1 MHMFLSVAQ
10 RVRGGKEHMYRKQL
24 LTRYFAE
31 WVNTYKRGAVTDIT
45 LSKYLMTLRH
55 LEELAPEV
63 ILGDLSR
70 MGYQRILND
79 FAKNHERQ
87 TVMNF
92 HHQVKAAIMDA
103 VDEGVLR
110 RDPTRKAVVK
120 GNQPRDKRPKYLNQF
135 ELRTMLAALQLD
147 DDHLNDYLL
156 LLVAKTGLR
165 FGEALGLTPGDIDF
179 QMQQINVEKTWNYK
193 DPKGGFAPTK
203 NRSSQRKVRMDWSL
217 CMHLKHLCDGRD
229 PSKPLFVTEGK
240 RIFNATVNDRLAAI
254 CKQCNI
260 PAITVHGLRH
270 THASLLL
277 YAGVSVASVAKRL
290 GHANMTT
297 TQMTYL
303 HIIKELEAKDTDKV
317 MQFLSTL

>member
-1 MHMFLSVAQ
+1 MQWLHG
-10 RVRGGKEHMYRKQL
+10 RKEHMYRKQL

-31 WVNTYKRGAVTDIT
+31 WVDTYKRGAVTTIT

-63 ILGDLSR
+63 TLGELSR
-70 MGYQRILND
+70 LEYQRILND
-79 FAKNHERQ
+79 FAKTHERQ
-87 TVMNF
+87 TVMDF

-120 GNQPRDKRPKYLNQF
+120 GKQPRAKRPKYLNQF
-135 ELRTMLAALQLD
+135 ELRSMLAALQLD
-147 DDHLNDYLL
+147 DNHLNDYLL

-165 FGEALGLTPGDIDF
+165 FGEALGLTPDDIDF
-179 QMQQINVEKTWNYK
+179 QTQQINVEKTWNYK

-203 NRSSQRKVRMDWSL
+203 NSSSRRKVRMDWSL
-217 CMHLKHLCDGRD
+217 GMHLKHLCIGRD
-229 PSKPLFVTEGK
+229 LKKPIFVDEG
-240 RIFNATVNDRLAAI
+240 RRVFNATVNDRLEAI
-254 CKQCNI
+254 CKECGI
-260 PAITVHGLRH
+260 PVITVHGLRH

-297 TQMTYL
+297 TQTTYL
-303 HIIKELEAKDTDKV
+303 HVIKELEAKDTDKI

>member
-1 MHMFLSVAQ
+1 MFLSVVQ
-10 RVRGGKEHMYRKQL
+10 RVRDRKEHMYRKQL

-55 LEELAPEV
+55 LENLAPRV
-63 ILGDLSR
+63 ALGDLNR
-70 MGYQRILND
+70 MEYQRILND
-79 FAKNHERQ
+79 FAKTHERQ
-87 TVMNF
+87 TVMDF

-120 GNQPRDKRPKYLNQF
+120 GKQPREKRPKYLNQF
-135 ELRTMLAALQLD
+135 ELRTMLMALQLD
-147 DDHLNDYLL
+147 DEHLNDYLL

-165 FGEALGLTPGDIDF
+165 FGEALGLTPSE
-179 QMQQINVEKTWNYK
+179 INVEKTWNYK
-193 DPKGGFAPTK
+193 DPEGGFAPTK

-217 CMHLKHLCDGRD
+217 CMHLKRLCDGCD

-240 RIFNATVNDRLAAI
+240 RIFNATVNDRLAAV

-303 HIIKELEAKDTDKV
+303 HIIKELEAKDTDRI

>member
-1 MHMFLSVAQ
+1 MFLSAMQ
-10 RVRGGKEHMYRKQL
+10 WLRGRKEHMHRKQL
-24 LTRYFAE
+24 LTYYFAE
-31 WVNTYKRGAVTDIT
+31 WVDTYKRGAVTTIT
-45 LSKYLMTLRH
+45 LNKYLMTLRH

-63 ILGDLSR
+63 TLGELNR
-70 MGYQRILND
+70 LEYQRILND
-79 FAKNHERQ
+79 FARTHERQ
-87 TVMNF
+87 TVMDF

-120 GNQPRDKRPKYLNQF
+120 GKQPREKRPKYLNQF
-135 ELRTMLAALQLD
+135 ELRTMLMALQLD

-156 LLVAKTGLR
+156 LLIAKTGLR
-165 FGEALGLTPGDIDF
+165 FGEALGLTPSDIDF
-179 QMQQINVEKTWNYK
+179 QTQQINVEKTWNYK
-193 DPKGGFAPTK
+193 DPEGGFAPTK
-203 NRSSQRKVRMDWSL
+203 NRSSCRKARMDWSL
-217 CMHLKHLCDGRD
+217 CIHLKRLCDSRD

-240 RIFNATVNDRLAAI
+240 RIFNATVNDRLAAV
-254 CKQCNI
+254 CKQCGI

-303 HIIKELEAKDTDKV
+303 HIIKELEAKDTDKI